1 MKNPEEEL
9 ALRIRVRPTETV
21 SMNIPVDTLDMLKRV
36 ASNRDMSVHAL
47 LKLYI
52 GHGLRQDAAQ
62 LYADRVLEMTAEVL
76 GRHLNSQEEV
86 AAILREIQGKA
97 A

>member
-1 MKNPEEEL
+1 MKSPEEEL
-9 ALRIRVRPTETV
+9 ALRVRPRPVEPV
-21 SMNIPVDTLDMLKRV
+21 SINIPVDTLDTLKRV
-36 ASNRDMSVHAL
+36 ASNRDMSVPAL

-52 GHGLRQDAAQ
+52 GQGLRQDAAQ

-76 GRHLNSQEEV
+76 ARHLDSQEEV